1 MLPVRVPA
9 ASVVHSGQPPRHL
22 RVDDT
27 CAVALP
33 PRVLIT
39 GFNSGNRIYNPLLS
53 GKSLQRMSRPFLW
66 SLPVLLALGLSIY
79 SLQRNQSSADNVPA
93 QEETGGARS
102 GSGALALNT
111 PGPVRATSGPTPGAV
126 PSDATSHTSDGD
138 ALPESLARV
147 RERLAPVRPDPD
159 PGATERIKVQD
170 RLWLERNGY
179 PSDAE
184 ALELLQASD
193 DSLRIAAREGNSAAG
208 VVLAARGLSIGGDA
222 ADQAETELLGYA
234 AEGNNFALASL
245 AAQKLGL
252 KDERSQIEAFA
263 FMRVEEMRG
272 NLGNGLIREIHLRH
286 LTPIQRME
294 GERYAH
300 QILRVLVEAQQTAQ
314 GPDAPLVDPRPVP
327 VIADD

>member
-1 MLPVRVPA
+1 M
-9 ASVVHSGQPPRHL
+9 
-22 RVDDT
+22 
-27 CAVALP
+27 
-33 PRVLIT
+33 
-39 GFNSGNRIYNPLLS
+39 
-53 GKSLQRMSRPFLW
+53 
-66 SLPVLLALGLSIY
+66 
-79 SLQRNQSSADNVPA
+79 
-93 QEETGGARS
+93 
-102 GSGALALNT
+102 
-111 PGPVRATSGPTPGAV
+111 
-126 PSDATSHTSDGD
+126 
-138 ALPESLARV
+138 
-147 RERLAPVRPDPD
+147 
-159 PGATERIKVQD
+159 QD

-208 VVLAARGLSIGGDA
+208 VVLATRGLSIGGDA